1 MTLVELSFRV
11 MLAFVILLTL
21 TKIMGRKEL
30 SQMTYFNYVSGIT
43 IGAIA
48 AVLVIDSNI
57 SIRNGVFALIAWT
70 SITIL
75 LGYIDIRSKKAR
87 NMIEGEPK
95 ILIKKGQIME
105 NELRKVRLDIDA
117 LNALLRQKDV
127 FAISEVDYAIFE
139 TDGNLSVLK
148 KETKNNDVPQQE
160 MSKNGPPIATA
171 VISDGVIQAENLSKL
186 NIDHAWV
193 NDQLQQAGISK
204 IEDVFYA
211 EIQKDGT
218 LYIDQRNDVIH

>member
-1 MTLVELSFRV
+1 MSLFELSFRV
-11 MLAFVILLTL
+11 LLAFVVLLTL

-48 AVLVIDSNI
+48 GVLVIDSNI
-57 SIRNGVFALIAWT
+57 SIRNGVFALVAWT
-70 SITIL
+70 SVTIL
-75 LGYIDIRSKKAR
+75 LGFIDIGSKKAR

-105 NELRKVRLDIDA
+105 KELRKVRLDIDA

-148 KETKNNDVPQQE
+148 KETKNDEVSQQK
-160 MSKNGPPIATA
+160 MSKDAPPIATA
-171 VISDGVIQAENLSKL
+171 VISDGVIQEENLSKL
-186 NIDHAWV
+186 NLDHAWV
-193 NDQLQQAGISK
+193 NQQLQQAGISK

-211 EIQKDGT
+211 EIQKDGS
-218 LYIDQRNDVIH
+218 LYIDQRHDVIH